1 MAQQLL
7 ENDELQEDELTT
19 EIQKKY
25 VLKIGDVSQF
35 LKQDLPLE
43 LLTPKSKNLF
53 QRFQL
58 SMEFLHQNPENWP
71 NIDSYIE
78 AKNILHHLSVINDA
92 AERGVKLMEDFNTK
106 FTKNENQKQY
116 VLKVVQEY
124 RKKYPSHTKDTLT
137 KDAQCT

>member
-1 MAQQLL
+1 MTSLRTMNLPQ
-7 ENDELQEDELTT
+7 
-19 EIQKKY
+19 IYKKKY
-25 VLKIGDVSQF
+25 VLKIGDISQF

-43 LLTPKSKNLF
+43 LLTHKSKNIF
-53 QRFQL
+53 QSFKL
-58 SMEFLHQNPENWP
+58 SMDFLQQNPENWP
-71 NIDSYIE
+71 NIDSYKK

-124 RKKYPSHTKDTLT
+124 RKKYPSHSKNMLT
-137 KDAQCT
+137 KDAIK

>member
-1 MAQQLL
+1 
-7 ENDELQEDELTT
+7 
-19 EIQKKY
+19 
-25 VLKIGDVSQF
+25 
-35 LKQDLPLE
+35 
-43 LLTPKSKNLF
+43 
-53 QRFQL
+53 
-58 SMEFLHQNPENWP
+58 MEFLHQNPENRP

-92 AERGVKLMEDFNTK
+92 AERGVKWMEDFNTK